1 MSKKIISKISNN
13 KNSLKTGVNF
23 FDLSQVEKEKIIK
36 KAAKLSSQDQRR
48 MLKEYDRKF
57 GELQT
62 NNCK

>member
-1 MSKKIISKISNN
+1 MSKKIISKVSNN
-13 KNSLKTGVNF
+13 KNSLKAGVSF
-23 FDLSQVEKEKIIK
+23 FDLSQAEKEKIIK
-36 KAAKLSSQDQRR
+36 KAARLSSQDQRR